1 MDRVIITAPAKINLM
16 LDVAGKRN
24 DGYHDIITIMQS
36 ISLSD
41 TISIE
46 RNQMEKISIKCTNE
60 DVPKGRKNLAYRA
73 AEVFLEKYGNIFE
86 GLTISI
92 SKEIPMQ
99 AGLGGGS
106 ADAAAVLCG
115 LNKLFETN
123 YSLEELCKMGA
134 AVGADVPFC
143 IVGGTKLCRG
153 IGDVMSDAPALEDR
167 FIVIGKCTEGI
178 STEEAYAKIDSLG
191 LYSSDLPMSYDGTV
205 RSLVSIG
212 KNVFENVA
220 GSESINDVKNT
231 LISGGAEYAAMTGSG
246 SAVFGLFSD
255 KPAAELCSR
264 AIRDKGFFSTV
275 CFPADGGAY
284 DYMI

>member
-1 MDRVIITAPAKINLM
+1 MDRIIITAPAKINLT
-16 LDVAGKRN
+16 LDVAGKRS
-24 DGYHDIITIMQS
+24 DGYHDIVTIMQS

-46 RNQMEKISIKCTNE
+46 RNNMEKISIKCARE

-73 AEVFLEKYGNIFE
+73 AELFLEKYGNIFE

-92 SKEIPMQ
+92 SKEIPVQ

-123 YSLEELCKMGA
+123 YSIEELCKIGA
-134 AVGADVPFC
+134 SVSADVPFC
-143 IVGGTKLCRG
+143 IIGGTKLCRG
-153 IGDVMSDAPALEDR
+153 IGDVMSEAPPLEDR
-167 FIVIGKCTEGI
+167 FIVIGKGSDGI
-178 STEEAYAKIDSLG
+178 STEEAYAKIDAAG
-191 LYSSDLPMSYDGTV
+191 LFSNDLPLTYDGTV
-205 RSLVSIG
+205 NSLLTVG
-212 KNVFENVA
+212 KNVFEKVA
-220 GSESINDVKNT
+220 ASESVTDIKNT
-231 LISGGAEYAAMTGSG
+231 LMSGGAEYAAMTGSG

-275 CFPADGGAY
+275 CFPADGGVK
-284 DYMI
+284 DYII